1 MKIPFS
7 PPRIDDAVIAEV
19 VDSLKSGWI
28 TTGPK
33 TKALEKE
40 VCALAQ
46 CEAALCVSSATSGME
61 HVLRWFGV
69 GSGDEVIIP
78 AYTYCATANI
88 VVHCGAKPILV
99 DMVREDFT
107 MDIGAIGQHI
117 NSKTKAIIPVDIG
130 GLPVDYEALNKLMD
144 ANQVEFQPSNEIQK
158 KLGRILIMTDAAH
171 SIGSIY
177 KGKPAALQVDAA
189 VFSFHAVK
197 NVTTAEGGAICFNM
211 PEPFD
216 NKQLY
221 KDFNRLSL
229 HGQDKD
235 ALAKFGAN
243 KWEYDVPSPG
253 FKFNMPDVLAA
264 IGLVEIR
271 RYQNEHLPRRKAIF
285 EQYKAHLSKFS
296 WAELPIFED
305 ESRCTSYHLFLLR
318 IKGISLEKR
327 AEIIDK
333 LANDEISVNV
343 HYKPIPML
351 SYYANNGYSIDDFPN
366 SKDAWQ
372 RVITL
377 PVYYNLNE
385 DQIDHLL
392 NHLTDAVETVLG

>member
-144 ANQVEFQPSNEIQK
+144 ANQV
-158 KLGRILIMTDAAH
+158 
-171 SIGSIY
+171 
-177 KGKPAALQVDAA
+177 AALQVDAA

-318 IKGISLEKR
+318 IKAGE
-327 AEIIDK
+327 
-333 LANDEISVNV
+333 
-343 HYKPIPML
+343 
-351 SYYANNGYSIDDFPN
+351 
-366 SKDAWQ
+366 
-372 RVITL
+372 
-377 PVYYNLNE
+377 
-385 DQIDHLL
+385 
-392 NHLTDAVETVLG
+392 